1 MIPLREKALRL
12 LLIYHTNHET
22 DKYQQLGIG
31 IGFGMNKF
39 VCYIFAMRKIKL
51 LVADDHKILLE
62 GIVSLLQTEV
72 SFNVAA
78 TAGNGYE
85 VMELVNK
92 NDYDVCLLD
101 INMPLMDGME
111 AAKLIKATKPA
122 VKIIMLTT
130 YNDKEIISELIHI
143 GVSGYLLK
151 NSDKSEL
158 VEAINKV
165 MSGRYYFSAE
175 VEKIIMQGVAEKK
188 NTEVIVLTD
197 REIEIIK
204 LLGKEYTNEKIA
216 NELYI
221 SYRTVETHRKNIM
234 QKTKSHNLAG
244 LLKYAY
250 SKGFMK

>member
-1 MIPLREKALRL
+1 M
-12 LLIYHTNHET
+12 HT
-22 DKYQQLGIG
+22 
-31 IGFGMNKF
+31 
-39 VCYIFAMRKIKL
+39 IKL

-62 GIVSLLQTEV
+62 GIVSLLQSEE
-72 SFNVAA
+72 SFDVAA
-78 TAGNGYE
+78 TARNGAE
-85 VMELVNK
+85 VMELINN
-92 NDYDVCLLD
+92 NDYDICLLD
-101 INMPLMDGME
+101 INMPGIDGME
-111 AAKLIKATKPA
+111 AAKLIKSTKPFI
-122 VKIIMLTT
+122 KIIMLTS

-158 VEAINKV
+158 VEAIKKV

-175 VEKIIMQGVAEKK
+175 VEEIIMKGVAEKK

-197 REIEIIK
+197 REIEIVK

-216 NELYI
+216 HELHI

-244 LLKYAY
+244 LLKHAY
-250 SKGFMK
+250 SRGFIQ